1 MSIVL
6 PFLAVLVVG
15 AFAAYHRLR
24 LAVWAAAAI
33 TLLVACWLLGANQAA
48 TITAGVLV
56 LLVAVPLLLPQLPP
70 LQVRQQQEHQLLR
83 PRHRSCRAPR
93 S

>member
-6 PFLAVLVVG
+6 PFLAILVVG
-15 AFAAYHRLR
+15 AFAASHRLR

-56 LLVAVPLLLPQLPP
+56 FDAEGRIDTVNPGATRILRLPLSAWRGRRTRSPP
-70 LQVRQQQEHQLLR
+70 
-83 PRHRSCRAPR
+83 AAA
-93 S
+93 

>member
-6 PFLAVLVVG
+6 PFLAILVVG

-56 LLVAVPLLLPQLPP
+56 LLVAVPLLVPA
-70 LQVRQQQEHQLLR
+70 LR
-83 PRHRSCRAPR
+83 
-93 S
+93 